1 MKKISFPA
9 FLFLILVSFYACN
22 KTKNP
27 LYCSWKIEKTIGE
40 NPFLKGAEKLEIYED
55 HIVFSNDDQS
65 MTFNAFIRSQHLILQ
80 NQTNKWL
87 FTIKKQDDET
97 LWLQEKYAKDP
108 LIFSLIKNDSQDN

>member
-1 MKKISFPA
+1 MCKNSFPA
-9 FLFLILVSFYACN
+9 FLLLILISFFACN

-40 NPFLKGAEKLEIYED
+40 NPFLKSAEKLDIYED

-80 NQTNKWL
+80 NHTNKWL
-87 FTIKKQDDET
+87 FTIKKQDDGR

-108 LIFSLIKNDSQDN
+108 LIFSLIKNDPQEN